1 MAEEQQAEQ
10 PVHPF
15 VSLATT
21 FVAVSDAINAWF
33 KTHQADIERAM
44 AGVGAVVAG
53 VSTVLSDF
61 AKSATDSFNARMEVY
76 PALANEIVPLAKR
89 GWFVSMFFPLSDL
102 DLLAHSAAAGAP
114 AELDLLI
121 AQLYRETILHHAA
134 VMLQEYPGRA
144 FLLRPAMDAH
154 LRGEYAISIP
164 VFFILADGICFEQA
178 EKELF
183 QGHGDDH
190 IASRARAELEAA
202 NERTAENPIS
212 DFFSLLSSAMWA
224 SISEKLPLA
233 YNRVTRNRCGYDG
246 LNRNTILHGIADE
259 SYATEE
265 NSLKAFSL
273 LSFLASLLASKNG
286 SPQQA

>member
-1 MAEEQQAEQ
+1 MAEEPQADQ
-10 PVHPF
+10 PVHSF
-15 VSLATT
+15 VSLATS
-21 FVAVSDAINAWF
+21 FVAVSGAINAWF

-44 AGVGAVVAG
+44 AGVGSVVAG
-53 VSTVLSDF
+53 VSTVLNDF

-76 PALANEIVPLAKR
+76 PALANEIGPLAKR

-102 DLLAHSAAAGAP
+102 DLLAHIAGADAP

-121 AQLYRETILHHAA
+121 AQLYREGISYHAE
-134 VMLQEYPGRA
+134 VMFQEYPGRA

-154 LRGEYAISIP
+154 LRGEYSISIP
-164 VFFILADGICFEQA
+164 LFFILADGICFERA
-178 EKELF
+178 EKDLF
-183 QGHGDDH
+183 HGYGDNH
-190 IASRARAELEAA
+190 ITSRARAELEAA
-202 NERTAENPIS
+202 NERAAENPIS

-233 YNRVTRNRCGYDG
+233 YNRGMRDRCEYDG

-273 LSFLASLLASKNG
+273 LSFLASLLASENG
-286 SPQQA
+286 SSQ